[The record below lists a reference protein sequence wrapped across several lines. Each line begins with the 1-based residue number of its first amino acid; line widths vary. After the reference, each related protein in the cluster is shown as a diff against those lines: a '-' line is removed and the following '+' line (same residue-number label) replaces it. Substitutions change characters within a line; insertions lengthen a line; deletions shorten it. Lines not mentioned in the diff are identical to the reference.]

1 MTTINISVPDSIQD
15 FIDEQVARGGYG
27 SMDEYIHQLINK
39 EVERINQERVEA
51 LLLEGL
57 SGEPIEIT
65 DDWWEQKQI
74 QLIERL
80 LCTNL

>member
-27 SMDEYIHQLINK
+27 STDEYIHQLINK

-57 SGEPIEIT
+57 DSGEPIEIT

-80 LCTNL
+80 RSKS

>member
-1 MTTINISVPDSIQD
+1 
-15 FIDEQVARGGYG
+15 
-27 SMDEYIHQLINK
+27 MDEYIHQLINK
-39 EVERINQERVEA
+39 EVERINQERVES

-57 SGEPIEIT
+57 DSGEPIEIT

-80 LCTNL
+80 RSKS